1 MHKEACHTTMNNA
14 GEQMQDIGYSPCGWY
29 QGAALNRLQAGA
41 GLAVQEVILV
51 VRVHS
56 PPRPPTAA
64 SPCLGGIVR
73 HLHRVHEDLMQYLV
87 AILLP
92 PLCRLWDCSG
102 KHVLFSL

>member
-51 VRVHS
+51 V
-56 PPRPPTAA
+56 
-64 SPCLGGIVR
+64 
-73 HLHRVHEDLMQYLV
+73 
-87 AILLP
+87 
-92 PLCRLWDCSG
+92 
-102 KHVLFSL
+102 